1 LLPDFP
7 HNTWWLTQEE
17 RDLATN
23 RMALD
28 TVGNKG
34 ETSVWAG
41 FRQAA
46 SDPMVWIFAAMA
58 HMVTSPTTPTL
69 IHYANCSK
77 KHLAANG
84 FKESTLLKFGV

>member
-1 LLPDFP
+1 
-7 HNTWWLTQEE
+7 LTQEE
-17 RDLATN
+17 RDLAVN

-46 SDPMVWIFAAMA
+46 ADPMVWLFAGMA
-58 HMVTSPTTPTL
+58 HMVITPKPTPL
-69 IHYANCSK
+69 H
-77 KHLAANG
+77 HLEHHTN
-84 FKESTLLKFGV
+84 FF

>member
-1 LLPDFP
+1 
-7 HNTWWLTQEE
+7 LTQEE

-41 FRQAA
+41 FRQAGK
-46 SDPMVWIFAAMA
+46 DPMVWIFAFMA
-58 HMVTSPTTPTL
+58 HM
-69 IHYANCSK
+69 
-77 KHLAANG
+77 HLAANG
-84 FKESTLLKFGV
+84 

>member
-1 LLPDFP
+1 VCTSLTRDRPDFP
-7 HNTWWLTQEE
+7 HNTWWLTQAE
-17 RDLATN
+17 RDLAVN

-46 SDPMVWIFAAMA
+46 KDPMVW
-58 HMVTSPTTPTL
+58 VSPSPPPQPPPLDMNLTVARYSLPWRTCT
-69 IHYANCSK
+69 
-77 KHLAANG
+77 
-84 FKESTLLKFGV
+84 